1 MKKGF
6 TLLELL
12 IASLLLSMLVTILT
26 QLFSQSSIA
35 WRTGEAGVAELDNM
49 RSDISAIQ
57 RDADNAILVKDR
69 NGNLQTRRLTGIWDK
84 DNPGQL
90 NRRGFEETTRWEFQ
104 SFPQNAANLSQCSPR
119 QQWSKIKVS
128 GKGAG
133 GEKIVNYLVG
143 VTSAGPDGQFGTW
156 DDITS
161 WPTDE

>member
-35 WRTGEAGVAELDNM
+35 WRTGEAGVAELDQM
-49 RSDISAIQ
+49 RADISAIQ
-57 RDADNAILVKDR
+57 RDADNAVFVTSKS
-69 NGNLQTRRLTGIWDK
+69 GAKTRRLEGVWVRDSSGNEKLNDK
-84 DNPGQL
+84 RGYLENPA
-90 NRRGFEETTRWEFQ
+90 WESQ
-104 SFPQNAANLSQCSPR
+104 SFPSDPAANPLDIKQ
-119 QQWSKIKVS
+119 IKVS
-128 GKGAG
+128 NQGSGVK
-133 GEKIVNYLVG
+133 KVKHYLVG
-143 VTSAGPDGQFGTW
+143 VTSAGPDGKFDTW

>member
-35 WRTGEAGVAELDNM
+35 WRTGEAGVAELDQM

-57 RDADNAILVKDR
+57 RDADNAILH
-69 NGNLQTRRLTGIWDK
+69 NGETRRLCGIWDK
-84 DNPGQL
+84 ETGRL
-90 NRRGFEETTRWEFQ
+90 MKRGYLEATKWE
-104 SFPQNAANLSQCSPR
+104 SGKFPSDAAKDPSKWQ
-119 QQWSKIKVS
+119 KIKVS
-128 GKGAG
+128 NQGSG
-133 GEKIVNYLVG
+133 GEKAKNYVVG
-143 VTSAGPDGQFGTW
+143 VTSAGPDGEFDTW